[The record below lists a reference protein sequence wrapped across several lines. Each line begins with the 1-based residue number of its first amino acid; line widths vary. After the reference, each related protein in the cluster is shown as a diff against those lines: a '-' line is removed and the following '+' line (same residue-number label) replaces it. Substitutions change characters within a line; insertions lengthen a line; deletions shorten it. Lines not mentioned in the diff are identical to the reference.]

1 VNTSD
6 NNQKP
11 RRAAALHPRWRGLA
25 LAVAVC
31 PVVLAAAC
39 ASQTPPRAAARPPRV
54 VAATRTRPAGPSSPP
69 PASSAASPAPAAA
82 SPVPAAANPV
92 PRCQEP
98 NLAAGVSMSG
108 YTIGGGQWG
117 IIITLTNTGPGSCS
131 LYGYPGLGLQDG
143 AHHVLPSQTHWGP
156 TYFAHDPGPSLIVL
170 APGQAASASVALSRG
185 TQDTPF
191 AQYLEVTP
199 PGDYQYALVGLEYGT
214 GDTNGDLHVTAM
226 ARDTTIYRGSP
237 GGCGCS
243 GAP

>member
-1 VNTSD
+1 
-6 NNQKP
+6 
-11 RRAAALHPRWRGLA
+11 
-25 LAVAVC
+25 
-31 PVVLAAAC
+31 VVLAAAC
-39 ASQTPPRAAARPPRV
+39 ASQAPPRAAARPAPAV
-54 VAATRTRPAGPSSPP
+54 VAARPDTAAPASPP
-69 PASSAASPAPAAA
+69 PASSAASPAPGATSA
-82 SPVPAAANPV
+82 VPP
-92 PRCQEP
+92 CQEP

-117 IIITLTNTGPGSCS
+117 IIITLTNTGPAPCS

-143 AHHVLPSQTHWGP
+143 AHHVLASQTHWGP

-170 APGQAASASVALSRG
+170 APGQAASASVALSQG
-185 TQDTPF
+185 NQYTPF

-199 PGDYQYALVGLEYGT
+199 PGNYRYALVGLEYGT
-214 GDTNGDLHVTAM
+214 GGTNGDLHVTAM